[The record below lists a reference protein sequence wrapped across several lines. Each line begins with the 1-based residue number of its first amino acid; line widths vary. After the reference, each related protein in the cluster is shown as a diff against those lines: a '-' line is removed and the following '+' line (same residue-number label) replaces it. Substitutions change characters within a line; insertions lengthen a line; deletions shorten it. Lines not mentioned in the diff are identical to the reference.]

1 MLQTPCSQ
9 CEKPAEGATMQ
20 DMRWLDHLPD
30 GTLASGVELANRLY
44 WHIKWGSGGQQWC
57 VWAGD
62 GEGLLLRT
70 DTREALEAFLY
81 GLGLAYAVLPE
92 DTFDH
97 LVYWVKRWVEPED
110 ITTDERARFRGSAR
124 S

>member
-1 MLQTPCSQ
+1 
-9 CEKPAEGATMQ
+9 MQ

-110 ITTDERARFRGSAR
+110 ARFGGAAR
-124 S
+124 SPES